1 MKAYEIF
8 MLFGLLFP
16 FFVYFLNKWYIKR
29 NLEKGNMEAVAE
41 GRRNIKLLKKMFFS
55 VLIIVSLVVASVV
68 VMYLSASGY

>member
-29 NLEKGNMEAVAE
+29 GLRKGDMEAVAE
-41 GRRNIKLLKKMFFS
+41 GKRNIERLKKLFFTL
-55 VLIIVSLVVASVV
+55 LIIVTLVFISLITF
-68 VMYLSASGY
+68 LIDFK